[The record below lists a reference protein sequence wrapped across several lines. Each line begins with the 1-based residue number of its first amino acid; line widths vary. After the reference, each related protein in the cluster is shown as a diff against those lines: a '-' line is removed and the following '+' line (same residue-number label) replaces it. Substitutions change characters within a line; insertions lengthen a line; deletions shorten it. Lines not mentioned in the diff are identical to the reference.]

1 MKKGRRQER
10 AFEKCQFPVTSFLRA
25 YRAQG
30 QENRYSESN
39 SRTRMEKLEGKFTRL
54 LECID
59 AHDADG
65 VQRAV
70 FDLGAIRNNWAVI
83 PDEVVERLL
92 TLLRS
97 ESMYKSD
104 LAGHLLNF
112 FEFESPQL
120 SERSKWL
127 CVGFLTAHG
136 NEFAHVHS
144 RQVVAELREDGYL
157 RPDKS

>member
-1 MKKGRRQER
+1 M
-10 AFEKCQFPVTSFLRA
+10 
-25 YRAQG
+25 
-30 QENRYSESN
+30 
-39 SRTRMEKLEGKFTRL
+39 
-54 LECID
+54 
-59 AHDADG
+59 
-65 VQRAV
+65 QRAV
-70 FDLGAIRNNWAVI
+70 FDLGGISNNWAVI

-97 ESMYKSD
+97 ENMYKSD

-112 FEFESPQL
+112 FEFESPRL
-120 SERSKWL
+120 SERAKWL
-127 CVGFLTAHG
+127 CVGFLNAHG